1 MLIVS
6 NKQKLKTQPQKINLY
21 VCIFVYIRRQRKVWK
36 DIIIL
41 SNPKEVGQL
50 DAFQKSKAIILPFAP
65 LLCED
70 VIQISGNR
78 EIKGKGNCRM

>member
-50 DAFQKSKAIILPFAP
+50 YVFQKSKAIILPFAP
-65 LLCED
+65 LLFED

-78 EIKGKGNCRM
+78 EIKGKSNCRM